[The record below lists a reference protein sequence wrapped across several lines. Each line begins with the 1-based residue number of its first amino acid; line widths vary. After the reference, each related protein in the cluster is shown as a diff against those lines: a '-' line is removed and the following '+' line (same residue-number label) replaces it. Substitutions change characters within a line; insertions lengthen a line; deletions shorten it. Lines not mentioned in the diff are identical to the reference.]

1 MHVGSQFVLCAWLY
15 TRQQTLLRQAVN
27 SKEEWITTVI
37 LSLNYTN
44 AESKLDWITL
54 MILSLNCTNAAYILT
69 VTLLTAQLPIA
80 MVLCILASC
89 KLALL
94 VVTSMCVAMLLD
106 CV

>member
-1 MHVGSQFVLCAWLY
+1 
-15 TRQQTLLRQAVN
+15 
-27 SKEEWITTVI
+27 
-37 LSLNYTN
+37 
-44 AESKLDWITL
+44 

-80 MVLCILASC
+80 MVLCILASR
-89 KLALL
+89 KLALF

>member
-1 MHVGSQFVLCAWLY
+1 
-15 TRQQTLLRQAVN
+15 
-27 SKEEWITTVI
+27 
-37 LSLNYTN
+37 
-44 AESKLDWITL
+44 